1 MAEVVVDSDI
11 FPKIF
16 YRLKDL
22 DDAVRKNSAVLIKEV
37 VKQSPEMARLFV
49 KKGGIPALV
58 EFIT

>member
-1 MAEVVVDSDI
+1 LAEVVVDSDI